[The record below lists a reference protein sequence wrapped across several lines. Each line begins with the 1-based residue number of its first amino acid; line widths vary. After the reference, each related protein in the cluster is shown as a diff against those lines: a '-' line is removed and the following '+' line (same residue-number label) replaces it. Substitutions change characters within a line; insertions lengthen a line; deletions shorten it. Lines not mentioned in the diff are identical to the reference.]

1 MSRPRSV
8 LFALLC
14 ANLVPAQESQPA
26 ARAADAPAAADALA
40 AAKQKLTTALQKT
53 AALQD
58 TGYRAN
64 WGADRKKKG
73 ESNPFEALVGASKGS
88 VEGSWHTDRQHVA
101 FDNDNKDELVVA
113 GRRSI
118 AKDDQRDWRLRPGRF
133 ADGSTTGFVPDVPLL
148 LQQLANWDLA
158 VLQRTA
164 GALDDR
170 PVEVIS
176 VTLNADQ
183 VGEAVWAGLI
193 PESVA
198 SPLMMGAFGRF
209 GAAGPRPAP
218 ATPDAT
224 VDLAVTIDPGTSLV
238 HQIQFRGWS
247 KQNAGGR
254 AAGGGVFVVQAGG
267 GAVAMRGGGDE
278 EGEEEDTKAET
289 GKAGAPMTFE
299 NGLPIRPRKKTTV
312 MDYTVRLFDHG
323 SKKAPELSDEQ
334 KKLLGRKPL

>member
-26 ARAADAPAAADALA
+26 ANAPAAADALA
-40 AAKQKLTTALQKT
+40 AAKQKLTAALQKT

-64 WGADRKKKG
+64 WGPDRKKKDDG
-73 ESNPFEALVGASKGS
+73 NPFAAFGMGPGK

-101 FDNDNKDELVVA
+101 FDNDNNDELVVA

-133 ADGSTTGFVPDVPLL
+133 ADGNTTGFVPDVPLL
-148 LQQLANWDLA
+148 LQQLANWDLD
-158 VLQRTA
+158 VVQRTA
-164 GALDDR
+164 SALDDR

-176 VTLNADQ
+176 VTLNPDQ

-193 PESVA
+193 PEAVVTPA
-198 SPLMMGAFGRF
+198 MMMGAFGRIGVA
-209 GAAGPRPAP
+209 GARPTPP
-218 ATPDAT
+218 APDAT

-254 AAGGGVFVVQAGG
+254 MAGGAFVVQVGG
-267 GAVAMRGGGDE
+267 GAVAMRGGADE
-278 EGEEEDTKAET
+278 EDEEEDAKTEA
-289 GKAGAPMTFE
+289 GKADAPMTFE
-299 NGLPIRPRKKTTV
+299 NGLPVRPRKKTTV

-334 KKLLGRKPL
+334 KKLLGRQPL